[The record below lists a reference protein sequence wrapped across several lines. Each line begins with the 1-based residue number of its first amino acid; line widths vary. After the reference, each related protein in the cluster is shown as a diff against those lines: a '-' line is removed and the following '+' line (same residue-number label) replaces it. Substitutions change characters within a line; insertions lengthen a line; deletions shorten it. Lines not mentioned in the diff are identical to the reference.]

1 MSNSQNIFQQLMDYL
16 NEMDKNRQI
25 KTSGS
30 TKDSSSE
37 RIRSGQSYLYK
48 LQGMESEVIE
58 IRFDKKV
65 WGSMLNLALTET
77 MKRYPYFNT
86 KLIEKS
92 GDFFIVQNDS
102 SLIAKK
108 TEKLH
113 NLGAANVGKHLIDV
127 TYYDKSVFVSF
138 HHALCDGR
146 GIKPFIETLI
156 YYYCSYK
163 YNNTERI
170 DGIRYANSELLN
182 GETADP
188 FMQEYDYDKNKE
200 FISFSR
206 DAYHL
211 PENRVVES
219 KINYRYE
226 MIIPHGEF
234 MRVCKENNATPVI
247 LLSLLMS
254 KAIAD
259 IFPDYNKPINANIA
273 TDMREAL
280 GFPNTFKNCVK
291 SMILPYERDFAD
303 LPLIEQATKYRELLN
318 AQRDYDYC
326 KREANAMLGLFDK
339 LDTFTT
345 YEQKQGIMAF
355 FEGMTLDTYIIS
367 YLGQFVLG
375 SNAKHIDSI
384 HLYNSGTTGL
394 GINMIS
400 AGENFI
406 LDFKQNFNDDRYVK
420 AFKTNLD
427 QLGVDSTLS
436 EVIEFIT
443 PNDNLIKRKLTN

>member
-1 MSNSQNIFQQLMDYL
+1 MSSMMNVFQKLINYL
-16 NEMDKNRQI
+16 NEMDKDMQI

-30 TKDSSSE
+30 TKDNNTE

-86 KLIEKS
+86 KLIEKN
-92 GDFFIVQNDS
+92 GDFFIVQNENP
-102 SLIAKK
+102 LIARK

-113 NLGAANVGKHLIDV
+113 NLGATNVGKHLIDI
-127 TYYDKSVFVSF
+127 TYNDKSVFVSF

-170 DGIRYANSELLN
+170 DGIRYSDSKLLD

-188 FMQEYDYDKNKE
+188 FLQEYDYDKNKK
-200 FISFSR
+200 FISLSR
-206 DAYHL
+206 DAFHL
-211 PENRVVES
+211 PENKIVES

-226 MIIPHGEF
+226 MKIPHGIF

-247 LLSLLMS
+247 LLSLLMN

-259 IFPDYNKPINANIA
+259 IFPNYEKPINANIA
-273 TDMREAL
+273 TDVREAL

-291 SMILPYERDFAD
+291 SMILPYNAE
-303 LPLIEQATKYRELLN
+303 LSNLSLVEQATKYRELLN

-326 KREANAMLGLFDK
+326 KREANSMLGLFDK

-345 YEQKQGIMAF
+345 YKQKQSIMAF
-355 FEGMTLDTYIIS
+355 FEGMTLDTYIVS
-367 YLGQFVLG
+367 YLGQIILG
-375 SNAKHIDSI
+375 SNAKHIESI

-400 AGENFI
+400 VGEYFI
-406 LDFKQNFNDDRYVK
+406 LDFKQNFKDNRYVK
-420 AFKTNLD
+420 AFKARLD
-427 QLGVDSTLS
+427 QLGIDNTVS
-436 EVIEFIT
+436 EVIEFST
-443 PNDNLIKRKLTN
+443 PTDNLIKRE